1 MSRRSSYPSPLLFKP
16 QPSAKPI
23 PGCLGISVVIVSLL
37 VCLWLTITSG
47 MGTALLTNTPVISVP
62 IANPFTNTHLVTE
75 GHATPSTAYTVLG
88 KPSLSAAFIDR
99 VLDHAQSPARETGMA
114 LYALSLL
121 YGIDDAY
128 ALAFFQHES
137 RFGTTGIARVTL
149 SLGNIRC
156 SAGYQCV
163 KGLLTVALFD

>member
-1 MSRRSSYPSPLLFKP
+1 
-16 QPSAKPI
+16 
-23 PGCLGISVVIVSLL
+23 
-37 VCLWLTITSG
+37 
-47 MGTALLTNTPVISVP
+47 MGTALLTNAPVLSVP
-62 IANPFTNTHLVTE
+62 IANPFTNTHLVTVT
-75 GHATPSTAYTVLG
+75 HAAPSTAYTVLG

-99 VLDHAQSPARETGMA
+99 VLDHAQSPARGTGMA
-114 LYALSLL
+114 LYALSML

-137 RFGTTGIARVTL
+137 QFGTTGMARVTL

-163 KGLLTVALFD
+163 KGLLTVALFE